1 MPVDSGMAGEICR
14 ETSPTLHLRPRSH
27 DAQRLWQLGGAVPVA
42 GGADGEIC
50 VLEVLPD
57 CHENFASL
65 KAILRQLVPLARPE
79 HGADLARLNTYLRE
93 ASPDFGDGAAD
104 THGRFLADAVT
115 LAIMRRISRES
126 MYTARV
132 IETGARVLNAI
143 LSTSVGCP
151 RVCVPFAD
159 RLDRPTLKVL
169 ARAMLL
175 LDKRERFCWLWHLSS
190 DPTVSTDAARPDPFV
205 SARTDLLRK
214 LIGVLSP
221 VVSRHGDVAGL
232 QRPRTGRTT
241 RSDMDVA
248 SALVVQ
254 NYDACFLW
262 ADDLLRDSDEVE
274 AGEGLRLRALAAV
287 NIGALDDA
295 LGDLA
300 QAETSTNLPGRRAHL
315 CYLQGL
321 IDAKR
326 HYSLSRSAAHYE
338 RGLSYLAAADGHAGG
353 REDLALERG
362 WLLNGLAL
370 NEAILLRKE
379 PGTAAHSSRAVALER
394 EAFGLVAD
402 GEGPTRAYLRFNLL
416 ANLSLLM
423 EMQGSYDAA
432 IEIYTRTFDFSQSE
446 SPEIQRRSRRGL
458 GYRAG
463 VLHYRAGRL
472 SEAHRLLQDAAEQE
486 AGMDNWATQER
497 ILRALGSVALARGDA
512 DEAADVFTT
521 GLASCRAARSA
532 EGTHEHGRG
541 LYSALCLAGKP
552 REAAAHA
559 DALATEEGVNVAN
572 VDAREGSSPGVR
584 AVLRP
589 PSPKL
594 PAYIPEIDLEG
605 IPAIDINRYLGGAL
619 APDGRDRV
627 LWRE

>member
-1 MPVDSGMAGEICR
+1 MPVHSGVQGEIGR
-14 ETSPTLHLRPRSH
+14 PILPTLHLRPLSH
-27 DAQRLWQLGGAVPVA
+27 DAQRLWQIGGAVPDVRE
-42 GGADGEIC
+42 ADGDSY
-50 VLEVLPD
+50 VLSVRPD

-65 KAILRQLVPLARPE
+65 RAIFGQLALRARPE
-79 HGADLARLNTYLRE
+79 HHADLARLDTYLRE
-93 ASPDFGDGAAD
+93 AAPDFGAAAAD
-104 THGRFLADAVT
+104 THGRFLADSVT

-126 MYTARV
+126 VYTSRV
-132 IETGARVLNAI
+132 IETGASVMNAI
-143 LSTSVGCP
+143 LSTSVACP
-151 RVCVPFAD
+151 RVCVPLVD

-175 LDKRERFCWLWHLSS
+175 LDKRDRFSWVWHLST
-190 DPTVSTDAARPDPFV
+190 DPTIDTDGATRDRYV
-205 SARTDLLRK
+205 TSRIDLLRK
-214 LIGVLSP
+214 LVGILSP
-221 VVSRHGDVAGL
+221 TITRHGSAGSVR
-232 QRPRTGRTT
+232 RPPIDRT
-241 RSDMDVA
+241 RSAIEIA

-262 ADDLLRDSDEVE
+262 ADDLLRSSDEAE
-274 AGEGLRLRALAAV
+274 ATEGLRLRALAAV
-287 NIGALDDA
+287 NVGALDDA
-295 LGDLA
+295 LRDLA
-300 QAETSTNLPGRRAHL
+300 EAETSTDRPGRRAHL

-338 RGLSYLAAADGHAGG
+338 RGLSHLAAAAGHTPG
-353 REDLALERG
+353 REDLNLEYG

-379 PGTAAHSSRAVALER
+379 PRNADRSARAVALER

-402 GEGPTRAYLRFNLL
+402 GGGAARAYLRFNLL

-432 IEIYTRTFDFSQSE
+432 IEIFTRTFDFSQSE
-446 SPEIQRRSRRGL
+446 SAAIQRRSRRGL

-463 VLHYRAGRL
+463 VLQYRAGRL
-472 SEAHRLLQDAAEQE
+472 SEAHRLLQDAAEQD

-497 ILRALGSVALARGDA
+497 ILRALGTVALAGGA
-512 DEAADVFTT
+512 FEQATHVFRT

-532 EGTHEHGRG
+532 EGTGEHGRG
-541 LYSALCLAGKP
+541 LYSALRLAGRS
-552 REAAAHA
+552 READAHA
-559 DALATEEGVNVAN
+559 DVLAAEEGISV
-572 VDAREGSSPGVR
+572 VDGQTEDPSSVR
-584 AVLRP
+584 ATLRP

-619 APDGRDRV
+619 AAGDRGAPP
-627 LWRE
+627 WRE